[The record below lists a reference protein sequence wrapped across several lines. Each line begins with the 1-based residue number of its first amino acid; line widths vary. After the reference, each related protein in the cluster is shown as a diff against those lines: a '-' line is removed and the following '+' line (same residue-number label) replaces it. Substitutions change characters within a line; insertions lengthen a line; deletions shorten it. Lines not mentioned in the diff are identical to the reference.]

1 MDNAVVI
8 PRSRGSGMV
17 ATFGQY
23 DDIQPKTVAAVG
35 EDPISAS
42 SSIKVLLGLLSHRR
56 PIAPGQRR
64 TGELPVRR
72 LLERNRGW
80 RAGAWVEAGATTH

>member
-8 PRSRGSGMV
+8 PPSRGSGMV

-35 EDPISAS
+35 DDPISAS

-56 PIAPGQRR
+56 LIAPGQKTNGRVTR
-64 TGELPVRR
+64 ST
-72 LLERNRGW
+72 
-80 RAGAWVEAGATTH
+80 AS